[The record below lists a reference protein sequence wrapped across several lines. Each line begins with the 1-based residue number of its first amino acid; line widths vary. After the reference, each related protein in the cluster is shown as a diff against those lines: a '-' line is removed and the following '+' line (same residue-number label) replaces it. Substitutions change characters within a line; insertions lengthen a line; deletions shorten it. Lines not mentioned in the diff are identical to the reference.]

1 MRQKAWAISKG
12 LLRKEP
18 NYVYYWL
25 CFLRGIS
32 FGLVSPIYSV
42 FLFSTGLNALQ
53 VNLINL
59 VFVLSNLVFQIPA
72 GALADSWGRK
82 KTFLLSMLFNFFGF
96 SLYFF
101 GYSWQVFAAAEFL
114 AALGYVLMT
123 GILEAWVVDAWKAR
137 PITGLINTNYSFLF
151 TRSATAGYLSS
162 IIGGLAGGLIGAV
175 SLRLPFLLGGI
186 IFITVFLLG
195 FYFMEE
201 KMVYKKISLKEICK
215 KSLKTVKNG
224 ARETLTNQK
233 IFPIA
238 LFALIIMISFK
249 IMDIYW
255 AKRFVDLAGG
265 RVWVTGYIWV
275 AASLFMILGNLLLQ
289 KWNKENKSYKE
300 WFIKT
305 TFFAGIAILLTSFS
319 KNLYPALSFFLLYET
334 LRGVFG
340 PSLYGYINNLIPS
353 ENRATIISF
362 VITCTWIG
370 SALGLIGLGW
380 VAKTFSIATAWQA
393 AAVFTILAIIP
404 ILKLKTKRK
413 FAINLTGNL
422 K

>member
-1 MRQKAWAISKG
+1 MRQKAIAISKG

-101 GYSWQVFAAAEFL
+101 GYSWQLFAAAEFL

-137 PITGLINTNYSFLF
+137 PIAGLINTNYSFLF

-162 IIGGLAGGLIGAV
+162 IIGGLAGGLIGAI

-201 KMVYKKISLKEICK
+201 EVINKKISLKEVLK
-215 KSLKTVKNG
+215 RSLRTVKIG
-224 ARETLTNQK
+224 ARETVTNNL
-233 IFPIA
+233 IFPFA
-238 LFALIIMISFK
+238 LFALIMMIGIK
-249 IMDIYW
+249 TVDIYW
-255 AKRFVDLAGG
+255 AKRFVDMAEG
-265 RVWVTGYIWV
+265 RVWITGYIWV
-275 AASLFMILGNLLLQ
+275 LVSLFMIMGNILLQ
-289 KWNKENKSYKE
+289 KWTDKNKSYVN
-300 WFIKT
+300 WFALTAI
-305 TFFAGIAILLTSFS
+305 FGAAAILLTSLS
-319 KNLYPALSFFLLYET
+319 KSLYPAISYFLFYEAV
-334 LRGVFG
+334 RGVFG
-340 PSLYGYINNLIPS
+340 PSLYGYVNNLISS
-353 ENRATIISF
+353 ENRATILSF

-370 SALGLIGLGW
+370 AAIGLVGLGW
-380 VAKTFSIATAWQA
+380 VAKNFSIETAWFGA
-393 AAVFTILAIIP
+393 ALFMLVALIP
-404 ILKLKTKRK
+404 ILKLKKHMRERLVTV
-413 FAINLTGNL
+413 AV
-422 K
+422 